1 MITFIIRPKTL
12 DDFFMYVKF
21 ESQIVYLTIRD
32 IISLINLNPLIFDIK
47 KKKILGKLVNLSWWV
62 NKNNKQQQ

>member
-47 KKKILGKLVNLSWWV
+47 KKKKY
-62 NKNNKQQQ
+62 

>member
-12 DDFFMYVKF
+12 VDFFMYVKF

-47 KKKILGKLVNLSWWV
+47 KKNTRQACKFELVG
-62 NKNNKQQQ
+62 

>member
-12 DDFFMYVKF
+12 VDFFMYVKF

-47 KKKILGKLVNLSWWV
+47 KKITRQACKFELVG
-62 NKNNKQQQ
+62 

>member
-12 DDFFMYVKF
+12 VDFFMYVKF

>member
-47 KKKILGKLVNLSWWV
+47 KKKNTRQACKFELVG
-62 NKNNKQQQ
+62 

>member
-47 KKKILGKLVNLSWWV
+47 KKILGKLVNLSWWV

>member
-47 KKKILGKLVNLSWWV
+47 QKKILGKLVNLSWWV

>member
-47 KKKILGKLVNLSWWV
+47 KKILGKLVNLSWWV
-62 NKNNKQQQ
+62 NKNNKQQH